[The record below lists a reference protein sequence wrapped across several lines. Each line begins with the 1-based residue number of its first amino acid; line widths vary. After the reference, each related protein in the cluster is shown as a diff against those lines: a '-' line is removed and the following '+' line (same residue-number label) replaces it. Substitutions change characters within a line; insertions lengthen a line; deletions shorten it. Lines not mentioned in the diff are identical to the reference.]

1 MNKNKM
7 AAKSE
12 EEKVSNEKDC
22 TWWMPDSVT
31 GYYKPHNINEIDAAE
46 LRAKVLPKKFNNP
59 SS

>member
-1 MNKNKM
+1 M